1 MKFRTYILGITSII
15 WTGYL
20 TGYAQG
26 DGPRSNLLAPVGVWG
41 LNPKY
46 LNLDQNLAPAGNIL
60 VEGARFKIDV
70 FPITL
75 FHTFGIGNRYAR
87 VLAMVNPGSG
97 SAKIDPE
104 NNLPGFPS
112 EVVPEIN
119 FSGFSDGF
127 VAFEIGLLNA
137 NALTLEEF
145 SQNKPEVSLL
155 GQLRLWYSGSYDSEK
170 LANLGTNRFAIE
182 VRSSLLIPLHKE
194 LSDKATW
201 IELVPKIQMFTD
213 NNDPARSSRANKT
226 EQKPLFWL
234 ESHLS
239 HNFSKKLW
247 GSVDL
252 GYQVGG
258 ETIVDG
264 NKDGNQ
270 INYLG
275 GGLSLGYQFLPY
287 LSAYT
292 SYGQNLFSNS
302 NAETTMLRLNL
313 VFTYMNLNK

>member
-1 MKFRTYILGITSII
+1 MKSRTLSLGLAILLFASLFRGR
-15 WTGYL
+15 G
-20 TGYAQG
+20 QG
-26 DGPRSNLLAPVGVWG
+26 DGPRAGLLAPKGLWGV
-41 LNPKY
+41 NPKY
-46 LNLDQNLAPAGNIL
+46 LNLEQNLAPAGNIL
-60 VEGARFKIDV
+60 VEGSEFKIDV
-70 FPITL
+70 FPITF

-97 SAKIDPE
+97 SVKIDPE
-104 NNLPGFPS
+104 NNLPGVPS
-112 EVVPEIN
+112 EMIPELY
-119 FSGFSDGF
+119 FSGLSDGF
-127 VAFEIGLLNA
+127 VALEIGLLNA
-137 NALTLEEF
+137 TALTLEKF
-145 SQNKPEVSLL
+145 SQKKPEVSLL

-182 VRSSLLIPLHKE
+182 VRSTLLIPLHKE
-194 LSDKATW
+194 LSHKATW
-201 IELVPKIQMFTD
+201 IELIPKLQMFTD

-258 ETIVDG
+258 ETIVDDS
-264 NKDGNQ
+264 KDGNQ

-302 NAETTMLRLNL
+302 NAETSMFRLNL

>member
-1 MKFRTYILGITSII
+1 MKFRTLILGVTALILAGLFQSHS
-15 WTGYL
+15 
-20 TGYAQG
+20 QG
-26 DGPRSNLLAPVGVWG
+26 DGPRAGLLAPKGVWG
-41 LNPKY
+41 VNPKY
-46 LNLDQNLAPAGNIL
+46 LNLDQNLVPAGNIL
-60 VEGARFKIDV
+60 VEGAQFKIDV
-70 FPITL
+70 FPTTF
-75 FHTFGIGNRYAR
+75 FHTFGVANRYAR
-87 VLAMVNPGSG
+87 VLVMVNPGSG

-104 NNLPGFPS
+104 NNLPGFPT

-127 VAFEIGLLNA
+127 VAFEMGLSNA
-137 NALTLEEF
+137 PALTLEEF

-170 LANLGTNRFAIE
+170 LANLGTNRFSIE
-182 VRSSLLIPLHKE
+182 VRSTLLIPLHKE
-194 LSDKATW
+194 LGKKASW
-201 IELVPKIQMFTD
+201 IEIIPKIQFFTD
-213 NNDPARSSRANKT
+213 NNDPARSARANKT

-239 HNFSKKLW
+239 HNFTKNLW

-258 ETIVDG
+258 ETIVDEVE
-264 NKDGNQ
+264 DDNQ

-275 GGLSLGYQFLPY
+275 GGFSLGYQILPY
-287 LSAYT
+287 LSAYA

-302 NAETTMLRLNL
+302 NAKANMFRLNL
-313 VFTYMNLNK
+313 VFTYLNLNN